1 MPSRVLFPDFV
12 FGGKVVVV
20 VVGVLMNFPSPFC
33 FALENVFKRGVAVFS
48 ESPPKPPALTV
59 R

>member
-1 MPSRVLFPDFV
+1 MPSRVLCPDFV
-12 FGGKVVVV
+12 FGGKVV